1 MTMSNDREMSIQTEA
16 TALADCLLGE
26 HGTASLH
33 LARLVQADLG
43 HSCLSWFAEAMA
55 EALRGWETNTRY
67 LEGSDIY
74 RLMQAAARRLV
85 EVSDNRRLSL

>member
-1 MTMSNDREMSIQTEA
+1 MTMGNDRETSIQKEA
-16 TALADCLLGE
+16 TALADCLLAE

-55 EALRGWETNTRY
+55 EALRGWETNTRH
-67 LEGSDIY
+67 LEGSDVY
-74 RLMQAAARRLV
+74 RLMQAAARQLV
-85 EVSDNRRLSL
+85 EGDNNSH

>member
-1 MTMSNDREMSIQTEA
+1 MGNDRETTIRKEA
-16 TALADCLLGE
+16 TALADCLLAE

-43 HSCLSWFAEAMA
+43 HACLSWFAEALA
-55 EALRGWETNTRY
+55 EALRGWEANTRH
-67 LEGSDIY
+67 LEGSDVY

-85 EVSDNRRLSL
+85 EGGNSSN